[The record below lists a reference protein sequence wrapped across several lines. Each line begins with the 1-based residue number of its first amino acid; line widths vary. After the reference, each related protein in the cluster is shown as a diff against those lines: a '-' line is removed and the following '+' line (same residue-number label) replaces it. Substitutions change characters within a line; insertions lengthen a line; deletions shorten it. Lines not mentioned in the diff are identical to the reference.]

1 MYRTDIIPME
11 LNLASL
17 ICPSLSLISRRYHH
31 RGCLST
37 IWLHTHLSRYSPP
50 VWVLW
55 TPRTSAKASWGI
67 PLDLLKTEQTRIVL
81 RPPHQPR
88 THPRRHSHCVRLH
101 TQKLPRRTPREP
113 RTIFTS
119 TQFRVRPWWWGRLG
133 SNQRPIGYEPT
144 ALTPELRPRETYYS
158 ASEVII
164 EVFRRQFARLLTK
177 K

>member
-1 MYRTDIIPME
+1 MLKSISSGTPMYRTDIIPME

-17 ICPSLSLISRRYHH
+17 ICSSLSLISRRYHH
-31 RGCLST
+31 SGCLST
-37 IWLHTHLSRYSPP
+37 
-50 VWVLW
+50 VW
-55 TPRTSAKASWGI
+55 
-67 PLDLLKTEQTRIVL
+67 
-81 RPPHQPR
+81 
-88 THPRRHSHCVRLH
+88 LH

-164 EVFRRQFARLLTK
+164 EVFRRQFAQLLTK

>member
-1 MYRTDIIPME
+1 MFINCLAACTSISFQFSHVGSVDSEDLGEGLLGHTPRPAQNRTDPYR
-11 LNLASL
+11 
-17 ICPSLSLISRRYHH
+17 PSTTSPTPHS
-31 RGCLST
+31 ST
-37 IWLHTHLSRYSPP
+37 PP
-50 VWVLW
+50 
-55 TPRTSAKASWGI
+55 
-67 PLDLLKTEQTRIVL
+67 
-81 RPPHQPR
+81 
-88 THPRRHSHCVRLH
+88 H

-113 RTIFTS
+113 ITIFTS

-164 EVFRRQFARLLTK
+164 EVFQRQFAQLLTK

>member
-1 MYRTDIIPME
+1 MYIYLVPVLPCRFCGLRGPRRRPPGHTPRPAQNRTDP
-11 LNLASL
+11 
-17 ICPSLSLISRRYHH
+17 H
-31 RGCLST
+31 RLST
-37 IWLHTHLSRYSPP
+37 TSP
-50 VWVLW
+50 
-55 TPRTSAKASWGI
+55 TPHSSTPPQPPRSA
-67 PLDLLKTEQTRIVL
+67 
-81 RPPHQPR
+81 PP
-88 THPRRHSHCVRLH
+88 
-101 TQKLPRRTPREP
+101 TQKLPRRTPGEP

-164 EVFRRQFARLLTK
+164 EVFQRQFARLLTK

>member
-1 MYRTDIIPME
+1 MFINCLAAYTYTSFQSSHVGSVDSEDLGEGLLGHTPRPAQNRTD
-11 LNLASL
+11 SHR
-17 ICPSLSLISRRYHH
+17 PSATSPTPH
-31 RGCLST
+31 LST
-37 IWLHTHLSRYSPP
+37 SPQPPCLPLHM
-50 VWVLW
+50 
-55 TPRTSAKASWGI
+55 
-67 PLDLLKTEQTRIVL
+67 
-81 RPPHQPR
+81 
-88 THPRRHSHCVRLH
+88 
-101 TQKLPRRTPREP
+101 QKLPRRTPRET
-113 RTIFTS
+113 RTVFTS

>member
-1 MYRTDIIPME
+1 MDSE
-11 LNLASL
+11 DLGGGLL
-17 ICPSLSLISRRYHH
+17 GH
-31 RGCLST
+31 
-37 IWLHTHLSRYSPP
+37 
-50 VWVLW
+50 
-55 TPRTSAKASWGI
+55 TPRPAQNRTGPHRPSTTS
-67 PLDLLKTEQTRIVL
+67 PT
-81 RPPHQPR
+81 PHSSTPSQAR
-88 THPRRHSHCVRLH
+88 VRLH

-164 EVFRRQFARLLTK
+164 EVFQRQFAQLLTK

>member
-1 MYRTDIIPME
+1 MFINYLAACTSISFQSSRVGPVDSEDLGEGLLGHTPRPAQNRTDPHR
-11 LNLASL
+11 
-17 ICPSLSLISRRYHH
+17 PS
-31 RGCLST
+31 T
-37 IWLHTHLSRYSPP
+37 TSPTSHSF
-50 VWVLW
+50 
-55 TPRTSAKASWGI
+55 TPS
-67 PLDLLKTEQTRIVL
+67 
-81 RPPHQPR
+81 RPPCSVPY
-88 THPRRHSHCVRLH
+88 TK
-101 TQKLPRRTPREP
+101 TPRRTPREP

-119 TQFRVRPWWWGRLG
+119 TQFHVRPWWWGRLG